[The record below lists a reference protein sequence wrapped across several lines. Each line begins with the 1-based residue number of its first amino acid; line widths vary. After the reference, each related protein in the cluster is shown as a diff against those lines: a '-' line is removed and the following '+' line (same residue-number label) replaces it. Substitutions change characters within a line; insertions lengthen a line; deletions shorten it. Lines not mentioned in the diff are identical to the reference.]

1 MLGGGALK
9 KILFFPILGGA
20 RSGCPPPG
28 SAPALDYADGVNEL
42 LTAGGRALGALV
54 SKYFNL
60 DGMDYETY
68 TKLFESTVNPIID
81 YVGI

>member
-1 MLGGGALK
+1 
-9 KILFFPILGGA
+9 
-20 RSGCPPPG
+20 
-28 SAPALDYADGVNEL
+28 VNEL

-60 DGMDYETY
+60 DGMVYETY
-68 TKLFESTVNPIID
+68 TKLFESTVTPIID